1 MLATLLVLAVIAGVD
16 AYLSAPRRGGG
27 GGGRRHQRTW
37 AQDSATTGWPGGGV
51 TPYQLIADLDEH
63 LRSRWQGVTPPP
75 GQPVVA
81 ISAPGPRTRRRRV
94 GRAAV

>member
-1 MLATLLVLAVIAGVD
+1 MTSLKAVAAFNDVTYGE
-16 AYLSAPRRGGG
+16 
-27 GGGRRHQRTW
+27 Q
-37 AQDSATTGWPGGGV
+37 PG
-51 TPYQLIADLDEH
+51 TQAAYQLIADLDEH